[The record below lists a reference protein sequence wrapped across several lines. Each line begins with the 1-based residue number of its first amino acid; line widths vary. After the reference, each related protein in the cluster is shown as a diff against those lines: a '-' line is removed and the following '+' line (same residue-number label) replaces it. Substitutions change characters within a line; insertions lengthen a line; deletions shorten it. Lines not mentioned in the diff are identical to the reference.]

1 MAHGRQAVKEWTNAM
16 SFAAVNLAKMQ
27 ELKIQEKVAV
37 GMVASSKQKRAEK
50 KLKLNLYHQFKD
62 LMSNVTKWIL
72 TQGLQAAW

>member
-1 MAHGRQAVKEWTNAM
+1 V

-50 KLKLNLYHQFKD
+50 KLKLNLYH
-62 LMSNVTKWIL
+62 
-72 TQGLQAAW
+72 